1 MGILKELFSQ
11 IGEMIDGLLSKITDN
26 PIIKKLII
34 VVGLFFIFIIIIA
47 LLSSCSHK
55 RYSYEAFEK
64 QMVVMAKKKYQDSD
78 SLPKDDKGV
87 LEVSLQTFVDSGYIK
102 DVQSIIQ
109 NNSACTGKVKI
120 INNYGNYL
128 YIPYLDCGDKY
139 TTKTLYDSI
148 VSEDNLTVNGNGLY
162 HVGDEYIFKGDS
174 LNNYVILNG
183 IKYVILKVNSDG
195 TLRVLD
201 TTRRT
206 MVKWDDRFNVDKNT
220 NYGINNYIY
229 NGINS
234 RIKDYVED
242 LYNNNDIINNSMKP
256 YYATTEVC
264 MGKRSVNDNIFDLSI
279 ECSQT
284 ADKYPF
290 TLISASE
297 YYLATLDNNCKSID
311 DNSCNNYNY
320 LSQIGSTWTITADK
334 DTSYKVW
341 KLNNGVY
348 LSNASNP
355 SYVKVVTTLNGEL
368 AIESGDGSSEKPYII
383 KTFENGKRNTAKK

>member
-1 MGILKELFSQ
+1 
-11 IGEMIDGLLSKITDN
+11 
-26 PIIKKLII
+26 
-34 VVGLFFIFIIIIA
+34 
-47 LLSSCSHK
+47 
-55 RYSYEAFEK
+55 
-64 QMVVMAKKKYQDSD
+64 
-78 SLPKDDKGV
+78 
-87 LEVSLQTFVDSGYIK
+87 
-102 DVQSIIQ
+102 
-109 NNSACTGKVKI
+109 
-120 INNYGNYL
+120 
-128 YIPYLDCGDKY
+128 
-139 TTKTLYDSI
+139 
-148 VSEDNLTVNGNGLY
+148 
-162 HVGDEYIFKGDS
+162 
-174 LNNYVILNG
+174 
-183 IKYVILKVNSDG
+183 
-195 TLRVLD
+195 
-201 TTRRT
+201 
-206 MVKWDDRFNVDKNT
+206 
-220 NYGINNYIY
+220 
-229 NGINS
+229 
-234 RIKDYVED
+234 
-242 LYNNNDIINNSMKP
+242 MKP